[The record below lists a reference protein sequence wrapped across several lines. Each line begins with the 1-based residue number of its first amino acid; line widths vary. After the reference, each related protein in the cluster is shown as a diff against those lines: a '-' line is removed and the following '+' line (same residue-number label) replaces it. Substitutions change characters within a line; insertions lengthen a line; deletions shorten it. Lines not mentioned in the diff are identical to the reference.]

1 MFAAVAA
8 VATVAT
14 AAFTSAPSP
23 IAITPTTAPAASID
37 DTAETEHQR
46 QLDLLCERVRDETL
60 EYHLTHRPKNTAKNY
75 IPKQREWYASSLPFL
90 LNCILF
96 G

>member
-14 AAFTSAPSP
+14 AAFMPAPSP
-23 IAITPTTAPAASID
+23 IAITPTTVPAASID
-37 DTAETEHQR
+37 DTAEAEHQR

-60 EYHLTHRPKNTAKNY
+60 EYHLTHWPKNTAKNY
-75 IPKQREWYASSLPFL
+75 IPKQREWHVSSFPFL